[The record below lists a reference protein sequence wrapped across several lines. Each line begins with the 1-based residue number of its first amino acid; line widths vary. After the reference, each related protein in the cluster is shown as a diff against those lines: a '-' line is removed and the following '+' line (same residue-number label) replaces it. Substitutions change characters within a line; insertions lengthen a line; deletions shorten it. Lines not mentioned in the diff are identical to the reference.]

1 MHPPSPLGKPAKGAS
16 PTLQGKD
23 GSGLAVIGSHV
34 PAFVRECIQPA
45 HRASIAAKDLRATY
59 ESWCAIHGHAALSQ
73 PKLAAQLKALGYTK
87 WKSSGL
93 IRYRDLQIAG

>member
-1 MHPPSPLGKPAKGAS
+1 MLPPSSSRTLAKGAS
-16 PTLQGKD
+16 PSPQGKD

-73 PKLAAQLKALGYTK
+73 PKLAAELKALGYTK